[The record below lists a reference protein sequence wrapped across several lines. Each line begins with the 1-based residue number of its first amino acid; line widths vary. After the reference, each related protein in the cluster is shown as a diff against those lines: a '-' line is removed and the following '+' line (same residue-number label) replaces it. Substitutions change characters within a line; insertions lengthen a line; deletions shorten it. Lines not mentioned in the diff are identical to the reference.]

1 MKYDLTSYNGRI
13 SYLSSLNNA
22 DKYLEIGV
30 WGGDTFFP
38 IKIPIKVAVDPCFV
52 FNPEERKKN
61 GTYFFQI
68 ESDEFFKKLDS
79 GKLNLQ
85 NDGLNEKIKFDV
97 IFIDGYHTFEQS
109 YRDFKNSL
117 KYSHERTLW
126 LIDDTVPPDI
136 YSSLPNPIISRYKR
150 KLAGL
155 EGGDWM
161 GDVYKTIF
169 AIHDTFPEISYCT
182 LMGGNPQTV
191 LWKTPSNKRKP
202 YFASQSVIENLTYYD
217 MIQHA
222 KILMPIDEEHMVKYV
237 YKIVNPELEA
247 AIDSWKKVIT
257 KPHFRNISPNVSL
270 VDLFIIFLQESLFFR
285 AYIKFRDEGFEGG
298 MHSVKRKLRGK
309 NVFKRLF
316 IQRNGS

>member
-1 MKYDLTSYNGRI
+1 MLKDLKSYVGRI

-22 DKYLEIGV
+22 NNYLEIGV

-38 IKIPIKVAVDPCFV
+38 VKIPIKVAVDPSFV
-52 FNPEERKKN
+52 FNPEEYKKS

-68 ESDEFFKKLDS
+68 ESDEFFKKLDC
-79 GKLNLQ
+79 GEINLKAY
-85 NDGLNEKIKFDV
+85 GSHEKIKFDI

-109 YRDFKNSL
+109 FKDFKNSL
-117 KYSHERTLW
+117 QYSHEKTLW

-155 EGGDWM
+155 AGGDWM

-169 AIHDTFPEISYCT
+169 AIHDNFPEISYCT

-191 LWKTPSNKRKP
+191 LWKTPFNKRKP
-202 YFASQSVIENLTYYD
+202 YFKKQSEIDTLTYYD

-222 KILMPIDEEHMVKYV
+222 KILMPVSDEQLEKLVF
-237 YKIVNPELEA
+237 KIVNPEIVA
-247 AIDSWKKVIT
+247 ASDSWKKVIT
-257 KPHFRNISPNVSL
+257 KPHFRNITPNVSL
-270 VDLFIIFLQESLFFR
+270 VDLMIIYVQESLFYR
-285 AYIKFRDEGFEGG
+285 AYIKFRDEGFEVCL
-298 MHSVKRKLRGK
+298 HSIKRKLSQLTIFR
-309 NVFKRLF
+309 
-316 IQRNGS
+316 